1 MAVETN
7 LDHKEENANIPTLQ
21 SVLLMDLHQA
31 YHLSLISLL
40 KLKIVMWI
48 QKDDLKN
55 NFFDREL
62 TARGP
67 YNQYVGIKFFGIFAM

>member
-48 QKDDLKN
+48 QRDDLKN
-55 NFFDREL
+55 KKIFDREL

-67 YNQYVGIKFFGIFAM
+67 YNR